1 METGLGNLCGKEN
14 KTVKTG
20 QDGVAVYKYGRKRAG
35 GHSGTPAKPS
45 VGCYFA
51 LIKKKAFVALEFTSE
66 CPAGGSFELILPP
79 RQDFVRPQA
88 SLRILSGFTF

>member
-20 QDGVAVYKYGRKRAG
+20 QDGVAIYKYGRKRAG

-45 VGCYFA
+45 VGGI
-51 LIKKKAFVALEFTSE
+51 LLLLRKRHSQ
-66 CPAGGSFELILPP
+66 PWNSQAGGTFELILPP

-88 SLRILSGFTF
+88 SLRILFGFTF